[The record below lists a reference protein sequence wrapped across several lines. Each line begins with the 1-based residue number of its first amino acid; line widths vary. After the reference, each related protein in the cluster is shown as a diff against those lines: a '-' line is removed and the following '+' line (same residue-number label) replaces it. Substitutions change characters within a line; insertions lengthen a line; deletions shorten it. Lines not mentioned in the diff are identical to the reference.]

1 MTNVNALEIKQSVLN
16 SAITNAQNQADSI
29 YNSSMSVMQEK
40 LALSAEEEQ
49 EKYNKAI
56 EGYKKH
62 YLEALENCMTHF
74 ASETSKI
81 NESIQQLNDVLKDKE
96 ETLAAHIE
104 SERREQ
110 EKLDKIN
117 FYKINLSEEEI
128 LEINKLRELSNSFIR
143 SKESIN
149 KIIWDVYFKN
159 PTKDLLN
166 RIIDNDSSVGIY
178 KITNLNDKKVYI
190 GQSVTLQERLKTHIR
205 CGLGAASSTSNTKL
219 YKAMKSEGIENFS
232 FEILE
237 YCNKDDLNEKEKYW
251 IKCYQSYDYGYNSTI
266 GNG

>member
-1 MTNVNALEIKQSVLN
+1 MTEINALEIQQSVLN
-16 SAITNAQNQADSI
+16 SAVSNVQTQAESI
-29 YNSSMSVMQEK
+29 YNSSMATMQEK
-40 LALSAEEEQ
+40 LSLSAEAEQ
-49 EKYNKAI
+49 KKYNEEI
-56 EGYKKH
+56 EEYRQQ
-62 YLEALENCMTHF
+62 YLDAMADCVTQYANT
-74 ASETSKI
+74 ASELE
-81 NESIQQLNDVLKDKE
+81 ESIQKLTEALKIKE
-96 ETLAAHIE
+96 ETLSAHIAN
-104 SERREQ
+104 ERREQ

-117 FYKINLSEEEI
+117 FYRINLTNEEI
-128 LEINKLRELSNSFIR
+128 LEIDKLRELSNSFVR

-149 KIIWDVYFKN
+149 KIIWDVYFKT

-166 RIIDNDSSVGIY
+166 RIIDSSSTVGIY
-178 KITNLNDKKVYI
+178 KITNLNNQKVYI

-219 YKAMKSEGIENFS
+219 YKAMKAEGVENFS

-251 IKCYQSYDYGYNSTI
+251 IKCYQSYEYGYNSTI